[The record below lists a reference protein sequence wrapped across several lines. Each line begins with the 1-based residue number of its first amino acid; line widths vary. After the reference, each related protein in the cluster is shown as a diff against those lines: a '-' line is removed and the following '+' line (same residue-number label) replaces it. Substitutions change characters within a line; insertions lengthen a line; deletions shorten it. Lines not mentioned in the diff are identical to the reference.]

1 MRLLRQIEN
10 INIMI
15 GKAISFLIWIGI
27 VVLCWEV
34 VARYVFGAPTIW
46 AHGYT
51 QRIFGAYFVLVGAYT
66 LIRRNHVRV
75 DLLLNTRSPR
85 FTAFLDLINCI
96 FLIIWGSVL
105 IWEGFWLFEDAW
117 RFNELDDS
125 VLRHPMWPIKQLFA
139 QFRQI
144 ATCHLCAVNGPV
156 TASNSSLIRRA
167 AACVVMP
174 DTKRGSMPRSRP
186 I

>member
-75 DLLLNTRSPR
+75 DLLLNTSSPR

-125 VLRHPMWPIKQLFA
+125 VLRHPMWPIKLSLFVGAVLITVQGVIEAIRALVLLVNPDADTQSAAEA
-139 QFRQI
+139 QR
-144 ATCHLCAVNGPV
+144 NGI
-156 TASNSSLIRRA
+156 L
-167 AACVVMP
+167 
-174 DTKRGSMPRSRP
+174 
-186 I
+186 

>member
-1 MRLLRQIEN
+1 MRLLHHIERLN
-10 INIMI
+10 VLI
-15 GKAISFLIWIGI
+15 GKAVSFLIWIGI

-34 VARYVFGAPTIW
+34 VARYLFGAPTIW

-75 DLLLNTRSPR
+75 DLLLGTRSPR
-85 FTAFLDLINCI
+85 FNAFLDLVNCA
-96 FLIIWGSVL
+96 FLITWGVVL

-125 VLRHPMWPIKQLFA
+125 VLRHPMWPIKLALFIGALLITVQGVIEAIRSLVLIVNPKAEIPRADA
-139 QFRQI
+139 Q
-144 ATCHLCAVNGPV
+144 
-156 TASNSSLIRRA
+156 
-167 AACVVMP
+167 
-174 DTKRGSMPRSRP
+174 RSEVL
-186 I
+186 